1 MAMITQVE
9 DYFAKGCGRCDRFD
23 TADCATRAWAEGLA
37 ALRRLCLGAGL
48 EEAVRWGHPCYR
60 HAGRNVALI
69 GALRGDFRLSLFE
82 AGLLADPEGLLE
94 PAGPNAR
101 AADTIRFRSAAE
113 VEAKAAAIAGLLAQ
127 AKRHAEEGRRAP
139 REAGAPDLPE
149 ELVAALDADPEM
161 AEAFAALTPG
171 RQRSYVIALSGAKAA
186 ATRVARIARLRGRIL
201 AGKGATER

>member
-1 MAMITQVE
+1 MAMITE
-9 DYFAKGCGRCDRFD
+9 PADYFVKGCGRCGRFA
-23 TADCATRAWAEGLA
+23 TADCATKPWAEGLA
-37 ALRRLCLGAGL
+37 ALRRLCLAAGL

-94 PAGPNAR
+94 PSGPNAR
-101 AADTIRFRSAAE
+101 GADTIRFRSAAE
-113 VEAKAAAIAGLLAQ
+113 VEARADAIGALLAQ
-127 AKRHAEEGRRAP
+127 GRRHAAEGRRAP

-171 RQRSYVIALSGAKAA
+171 RQRSYAIALSGAKAP